1 MRTAQATFVA
11 LLGTVILSSAASQ
24 AATVTTGNIS
34 VTLGQAAQEPKI
46 FLDATIGT
54 TVTGHVGSQNGDPGT
69 PVITFTSPIA
79 VDAKNGFSSID
90 AVGGGND
97 VFHSLTV
104 SVPTGFLFKDLVFDT
119 LKAEDITVTGFFNA
133 AIVGTYSNTALPN
146 GLTEFLAL
154 ATNGASF
161 TSLVLF
167 SNSGFSQIKQ
177 FEISGLTA
185 LTAVPLPG
193 ALVLFGSALVGL
205 GVIGRR
211 RKKGLA
217 A

>member
-1 MRTAQATFVA
+1 MQPTNATLVVLAFLGFSSVA
-11 LLGTVILSSAASQ
+11 Q

-34 VTLGQAAQEPKI
+34 VTIGQAPQEPKI
-46 FLDATIGT
+46 FLDKNISTTI
-54 TVTGHVGSQNGDPGT
+54 TGHVGSQTGDPGT
-69 PVITFTSPIA
+69 PVITFTSPVA

-104 SVPTGFLFKDLVFDT
+104 SVPTGWLFKDLVFDT
-119 LKAEDITVTGFFNA
+119 LKADDITVTGLFGTMT
-133 AIVGTYSNTALPN
+133 VGIYTNNALPS

-167 SNSGFSQIKQ
+167 STSGFSQIKQ
-177 FEISGLTA
+177 FEISGLA
-185 LTAVPLPG
+185 PVPIPG

-205 GVIGRR
+205 GINGS
-211 RKKGLA
+211 A

>member
-1 MRTAQATFVA
+1 
-11 LLGTVILSSAASQ
+11 LLEPSAFFEIPFDPDRAGSRLY
-24 AATVTTGNIS
+24 A
-34 VTLGQAAQEPKI
+34 PKH
-46 FLDATIGT
+46 A
-54 TVTGHVGSQNGDPGT
+54 
-69 PVITFTSPIA
+69 
-79 VDAKNGFSSID
+79 
-90 AVGGGND
+90 
-97 VFHSLTV
+97 
-104 SVPTGFLFKDLVFDT
+104 
-119 LKAEDITVTGFFNA
+119 
-133 AIVGTYSNTALPN
+133 N

-185 LTAVPLPG
+185 LTAVPLPWG
-193 ALVLFGSALVGL
+193 ASCCSVPALVGL